1 MILLDEET
9 LRKLR
14 KEYYENSPL
23 FCTLVYGLS
32 YLQRL
37 YGELP
42 PTQVWHEVVEF
53 CAHRLEG
60 MKKLEYEVL
69 NLYNCLLERYRTF
82 ETPAGETILRSA
94 NEATYTTVCVLT
106 CVCFRLV
113 SEPDEAATLHSRKA
127 VVQLLKLIGRHPV
140 HSFLYQEQRF
150 QEESLE
156 RDGYL
161 IERTPWFQK
170 CSLPK
175 PKPVDSSLGPSV
187 KDDREL
193 VGIFHELFMNISL
206 DDLLQWVALCEEKIF
221 FKNRIDRIAYFVS
234 ESQNGWLK
242 KAKSLNVSAWVK
254 LMNAILGPDKA
265 MQASEVN
272 RKWKDLRFEKF
283 IHQRSLLDVQLSF
296 QSKNISQKFFDTLR
310 DNVLDM
316 PVIKNVQNK

>member
-9 LRKLR
+9 LTKLR
-14 KEYYENSPL
+14 EEYYDSHL

-53 CAHRLEG
+53 CAHRLER

-82 ETPAGETILRSA
+82 ETPAGEIILRSA
-94 NEATYTTVCVLT
+94 NEAAYTTVCVLT

-113 SEPDEAATLHSRKA
+113 SEPEEAATLHSQKA
-127 VVQLLKLIGRHPV
+127 IVQLLKLIGRHPV
-140 HSFLYQEQRF
+140 HSFLYQEQRI

-156 RDGYL
+156 RDGKL

-175 PKPVDSSLGPSV
+175 PEPDDSSLGASV
-187 KDDREL
+187 KEDRQL
-193 VGIFHELFMNISL
+193 VGIFHELFKDISL

-221 FKNRIDRIAYFVS
+221 FKNRIDRIAYLVS
-234 ESQNGWLK
+234 ASQNGWLK

-272 RKWKDLRFEKF
+272 RKWKDLRFQKF
-283 IHQRSLLDVQLSF
+283 AHQRSDLDVQLSF
-296 QSKNISQKFFDTLR
+296 QSKNISLKFFDALK